1 MFIDIDSFVIYNIA
15 TSACKNYYK
24 SGGIYIVIKIGEKIK
39 ELRKKADVNQD
50 RFAEYLG
57 VTAQAVSKWEVE
69 GCYPDIELLPSIAN
83 FFNVSIDELMCFD
96 VMKNQEK
103 IDSIIKQAG
112 PERSKNWFDGTIIEM
127 IRNAVQEFP
136 NNYDLLYCLAKTL
149 CFTKKPQEEKQK
161 NLRESISI
169 CARILSDCTDDNLRF
184 RTLQVLTRAYK
195 DIGEIEKAVETANR
209 LPLARDSREM
219 VLPEILD
226 GEAKSNQIVQNVW
239 MLSDMFEYLIENLAN
254 TKYMDN
260 SEKRVELFKK
270 LVSIEEI
277 LHENND
283 YIYETLRLRA
293 VHYWL
298 SEDYLKLKDY
308 DNALDCIEQFAK
320 YSLKYDTLPEVSTYT
335 SIIFQGQTC
344 SKNKDLDIKSTALS
358 SKEYLLSR
366 EIFAP
371 VREHARFK
379 TVIAELEK
387 HIKISILHDTL
398 PFPVT
403 S

>member
-1 MFIDIDSFVIYNIA
+1 ML
-15 TSACKNYYK
+15 
-24 SGGIYIVIKIGEKIK
+24 IKIGEKIK
-39 ELRKKADVNQD
+39 DLRKKADVSQD

-83 FFNVSIDELMCFD
+83 FFNISIDELMCFD
-96 VMKNQEK
+96 VMKNKEK

-112 PERSKNWFDGTIIEM
+112 PERSRNWFDGTVIEM
-127 IRNAVQEFP
+127 FRNAVQEFP
-136 NNYDLLYCLAKTL
+136 NSYDLLYCLAKTL
-149 CFTKKPQEEKQK
+149 CFTRKPEEEKQN

-169 CARILSDCTDDNLRF
+169 CTRILSDCTDDNLRF
-184 RTLQVLTRAYK
+184 RSLQVLARAYK
-195 DIGEIEKAVETANR
+195 DIGDKERAVETASR
-209 LPLARDSREM
+209 LPLARDSRDM

-226 GEAKSNQIVQNVW
+226 GEAKSNQIVQNIW
-239 MLSDMFEYLIENLAN
+239 LLSDMFEYLIENLAN
-254 TKYMDN
+254 TRYKDN

-277 LHENND
+277 LHENDD

-293 VHYWL
+293 VYYWL

-308 DNALDCIEQFAK
+308 DNALDCIEQFAE
-320 YSLKYDTLPEVSTYT
+320 YSIKFDILPEVSTYT
-335 SIIFQGQTC
+335 SVIFQGQTC
-344 SKNKDLDIKSTALS
+344 SKYKDLDIKTTAS
-358 SKEYLLSR
+358 GSKEYLVSR

-379 TVIAELEK
+379 TVITELEK
-387 HIKISILHDTL
+387 YIK
-398 PFPVT
+398 
-403 S
+403 